1 LTQANSDLQRQNE
14 SLQMLTSQIN
24 EMTKKQSRLKQQ
36 RDTWAIAAGILAVGL
51 VAK

>member
-1 LTQANSDLQRQNE
+1 
-14 SLQMLTSQIN
+14 
-24 EMTKKQSRLKQQ
+24 MTKKEARLKRQ